1 MKAIKTGNEY
11 RIYDDSLQT
20 FDTFPPKIYNIRCS
34 KMSGFYLEEHPDF
47 TIDEKIYGV
56 HPEKVEKVIRSFA
69 QFQRNLGVILSGAK
83 GIGKSLFA
91 RMVCIRANQMGLPV
105 FIADQFYNGIA
116 AYIESIDQE
125 AVVLFDEFDKTFG
138 GVKQQEGQA
147 DAQAGL
153 LSLFDGTS
161 VGKKLFI
168 ITCNSL
174 SGLSDFLVNRPGRF
188 HYHFRFEC
196 PTPAEVTAYLRDKL
210 PEKYYGEID
219 KVVTFSQKTEL
230 NYDCLRAIAFE
241 LSNGEPFER
250 AILDLNILNTNQE
263 SYRVTLRYN
272 NGEILTSKHER
283 IDLFTPDEV
292 STCWLDDQRGD
303 YVMQVTFRSA
313 DCIYDV
319 TRGQTM
325 VDLDT
330 VKFQL
335 DDDLDQDRK
344 AHYKA
349 LKPVSLTLSR
359 EMTKS
364 MHYML

>member
-1 MKAIKTGNEY
+1 M
-11 RIYDDSLQT
+11 
-20 FDTFPPKIYNIRCS
+20 
-34 KMSGFYLEEHPDF
+34 
-47 TIDEKIYGV
+47 
-56 HPEKVEKVIRSFA
+56 
-69 QFQRNLGVILSGAK
+69 
-83 GIGKSLFA
+83 
-91 RMVCIRANQMGLPV
+91 
-105 FIADQFYNGIA
+105 
-116 AYIESIDQE
+116 
-125 AVVLFDEFDKTFG
+125 
-138 GVKQQEGQA
+138 
-147 DAQAGL
+147 
-153 LSLFDGTS
+153 
-161 VGKKLFI
+161 
-168 ITCNSL
+168 
-174 SGLSDFLVNRPGRF
+174 
-188 HYHFRFEC
+188 
-196 PTPAEVTAYLRDKL
+196 
-210 PEKYYGEID
+210 
-219 KVVTFSQKTEL
+219 
-230 NYDCLRAIAFE
+230 
-241 LSNGEPFER
+241 
-250 AILDLNILNTNQE
+250 
-263 SYRVTLRYN
+263 
-272 NGEILTSKHER
+272 TSKHER